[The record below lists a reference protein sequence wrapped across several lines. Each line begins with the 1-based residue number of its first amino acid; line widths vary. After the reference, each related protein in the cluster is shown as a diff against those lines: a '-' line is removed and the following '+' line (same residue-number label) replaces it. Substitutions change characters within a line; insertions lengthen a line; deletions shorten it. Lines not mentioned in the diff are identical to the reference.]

1 MPGATAK
8 TKTKTAAE
16 VFAECGSCFRERRL
30 TAEGVLVEHRAWI
43 WLEMRPCGDQVPPR
57 LNLVWRRPDD
67 QPRCG
72 QPNKGDMT
80 RDWPRLGGEPGP
92 VRDQATT
99 PRAPSEGRSSIPAK
113 GTGPREPKELNLY
126 ERELI

>member
-43 WLEMRPCGDQVPPR
+43 WLEMRPCG
-57 LNLVWRRPDD
+57 
-67 QPRCG
+67 G
-72 QPNKGDMT
+72 SGS
-80 RDWPRLGGEPGP
+80 
-92 VRDQATT
+92 
-99 PRAPSEGRSSIPAK
+99 APAESGLAAAR
-113 GTGPREPKELNLY
+113 
-126 ERELI
+126 